1 MPESKREEAT
11 PQQETEPKE
20 AEQPTPK
27 PSKPKAE
34 PKKAESR
41 EGGPPIPVPEALHS
55 GDGAAPEAPDFSV
68 PKATSPRT
76 VPKRA
81 GLSHPHLYFNRE
93 LSWLDFNWR
102 VLQQAREERTPLLE
116 RARFL
121 AITSTNQDEFFRKRM
136 GGLKRQAAAGVR
148 ALSPDGRTPQEQLGL
163 IRQAVLPMQEAMHE
177 TWQQL
182 KPLLR
187 DRAGIHVLNYEDLDE
202 EQQKHLHEH
211 FQAKIFPILT
221 PLAVDPG
228 HPFPF
233 ISNLSLSLAVVLRHP
248 TRGTEHFARLKVPT
262 SRGRFAR
269 LEEPLHFIPV
279 EQVIKHNLHEL
290 FRGMEI
296 VSAHAFRI
304 TRNADLRRDE
314 EEADDL
320 LEMISEE
327 MRERRFAPVVCVEVE
342 SAMPRRVR
350 ELLMRELGL
359 EPDDVYENPDLID
372 YSDCA
377 KLASLNLPKFQ
388 YEPWEPVVP
397 TALLSDG
404 EPKQHRSVFA
414 AMQRGDLLVHHPYE
428 SFRWSVQRF
437 VEEAASDPS
446 VLAIKQTLY
455 RTSDESPI
463 IEALVRAAESG
474 KQVAVLV
481 EVKAR
486 FDEENNIEWGQML
499 EKSGVHVTY
508 GLVGLKTHCKATLV
522 IREEPDGLR
531 AYCHIGTGNY
541 NPTTARLYTD
551 FGLLTCKPEI
561 GYDVI
566 NLFHYLTG
574 YAPEQHYRCLLVAPR
589 DMRKAFIRHVRAEIA
604 SQKKHG
610 KGRIVAKMNAL
621 DDVEMIQELYRASQA
636 GVRVDLIVRGHCR
649 LRPGLE
655 RFSENVRVVSLIGRL
670 LEHSRIYYFHNGG
683 DPCVYIGSAD
693 WQRRNLDDRVEA
705 IVRVEDP
712 PLRARL
718 IRTLRFALEDRR
730 LSWELQPDGCYAQ
743 LMPPPE
749 DAPGFQEVLMRR
761 AVERT
766 VEAEAP
772 WDVF

>member
-1 MPESKREEAT
+1 MPSPKREDPT
-11 PQQETEPKE
+11 PQETEQKR
-20 AEQPTPK
+20 
-27 PSKPKAE
+27 PSAQPKAE
-34 PKKAESR
+34 SEAKEKTSR
-41 EGGPPIPVPEALHS
+41 EDGTSVPAPEPLHS
-55 GDGAAPEAPDFSV
+55 GDGAAPEAPAFSV
-68 PKATSPRT
+68 PKATSPRA

-121 AITSTNQDEFFRKRM
+121 AITSTNQDEFFRKRV

-163 IRQAVLPMQEAMHE
+163 TRQAVLPMQAAMHE
-177 TWQQL
+177 TWQRL

-187 DRAGIHVLNYEDLDE
+187 DRAGIHVLDYADLDE
-202 EQQKHLHEH
+202 EQRKGLHEH

-262 SRGRFAR
+262 SRGRFVE
-269 LEEPLHFIPV
+269 LDEPMHFVPV

-290 FRGMEI
+290 FRGMEV
-296 VSAHAFRI
+296 VSASAFRI

-327 MRERRFAPVVCVEVE
+327 MRERRFAPVVGMEVE
-342 SAMPRRVR
+342 AEMPRRVR

-359 EPDDVYENPDLID
+359 EPDDVYENPGLID

-377 KLASLNLPKFQ
+377 KLASLNLPQFQ
-388 YEPWEPVVP
+388 YTPWEPVVP
-397 TALLSDG
+397 TALLVDG
-404 EPKQHRSVFA
+404 EAEGRHRSVFA
-414 AMQRGDLLVHHPYE
+414 AMQQGDMLVHHPYE

-437 VEEAASDPS
+437 VEEAAGDPG

-508 GLVGLKTHCKATLV
+508 GLVGLKTHCKSTLV

-551 FGLLTCKPEI
+551 FGLLTCHPDI

-574 YAPEQHYRCLLVAPR
+574 YAPEQHYRRLLVAPR

-604 SQKKHG
+604 HQKKQG
-610 KGRIVAKMNAL
+610 EGRIIAKMNAL

-670 LEHSRIYYFHNGG
+670 LEHSRIYYFRNGG

-705 IVRVEDP
+705 VVRVEDP

-718 IRTLRFALEDRR
+718 IRTLRLALEDRR
-730 LSWELQPDGCYAQ
+730 LAWELQPDGHYAQ

-749 DAPGFQEVLMRR
+749 DAPGFQELLMRR
-761 AVERT
+761 AAERT